1 MTTFTVLIYIL
12 HANVFAQITP
22 GTLDT
27 PVFTQIA
34 PAPPGQPTFQL
45 FMRYHYV
52 YLRTMNS
59 CN

>member
-34 PAPPGQPTFQL
+34 PAPPWTAYVSAFYAISLCVSSYYEQL
-45 FMRYHYV
+45 
-52 YLRTMNS
+52 
-59 CN
+59 